1 MAYTIK
7 VDLSSLEGEAETRA
21 EFLRAE
27 ARAKQIAAAG
37 SEAAFLAAAEADLQA
52 EQPGLSARALA
63 SALDAMYVYHIPTA
77 AQGLAA
83 RWVNADGRQAGDTA
97 VLGETGN
104 YTVVFCL
111 AAPHPSSVYRVNA
124 QYAYFPY
131 QSYMTEAQAAAAA
144 EDLLSD
150 FRAGGQSSTSFA
162 ALAAA
167 HATEDGNRFTSV
179 TYGDVERPLCPWLMA
194 EGRKAGDTA
203 AIAGHT
209 GYYVLYFEGRSSL
222 PLWEELV
229 VDALQEEEYRTL
241 LAAGGVTVYESGCV
255 LPSFVPAL

>member
-1 MAYTIK
+1 M
-7 VDLSSLEGEAETRA
+7 LEGEAETRA

-27 ARAKQIAAAG
+27 TRAKQIAAAG
-37 SEAAFLAAAEADLQA
+37 SESAFLAAAEADLLA
-52 EQPGLSARALA
+52 EDPHLSARALA
-63 SALDAMYVYHIPTA
+63 EALDAMYVYHIPTA
-77 AQGLAA
+77 AQGLVAQ
-83 RWVNADGRQAGDTA
+83 WVNTDGRQTGDTA
-97 VLGETGN
+97 VLGATGD

-111 AAPHPSSVYRVNA
+111 AAPHPSTVHRVSA

-144 EDLLSD
+144 EALLLD
-150 FRAGGQSSTSFA
+150 FRSGGQSSASFA
-162 ALAAA
+162 TLAEAY
-167 HATEDGNRFTSV
+167 ATADGNRFASV
-179 TYGDVERPLCPWLMA
+179 TYGDVERPLCTWLMD
-194 EGRKAGDTA
+194 EGREAGDTVVL
-203 AIAGHT
+203 AGHT

-241 LAAGGVTVYESGCV
+241 LAAGNVTVYESGCV